1 VRQLRTE
8 GRGQPE
14 AHRGGGAR
22 GQPAARRLEAQALRR
37 LIASVVWTLPAVQDL
52 RTYAVMEEVKSTTR
66 IPI

>member
-1 VRQLRTE
+1 
-8 GRGQPE
+8 
-14 AHRGGGAR
+14 
-22 GQPAARRLEAQALRR
+22 LRR